1 MEENEINPRLTNGEL
16 YDSAEYNN
24 NLENTEFITFKKGE
38 NSFIKDKYI
47 GNPSNEISPIKFT
60 NPIYTRPFNS
70 IDNLNKNR
78 FTYNYH
84 NRNQYSNNSMPVNVI
99 RNDNYINRKTNV
111 NKSQDFSPYF
121 YNNKT
126 SNYKNYHNRSLLYNG
141 NTTDEGD
148 SYINPNRDSNY
159 YNNPNKNKSMYLGV
173 PMDYPLEEK
182 IDNNNNISDYSNEE
196 QLIIYPEKKYIF
208 INESYFNK
216 KSNEGI
222 LKPKNLETYE
232 VKSIEYIPD
241 EEHKYKS
248 ISLGDYILKKGN
260 KNRMRKNKSCTNI
273 NINNLK
279 NESEKEYDIKVLSNK
294 KKERGKKVITS
305 DIINNIKLIKD
316 KYDTKKQI
324 NNINVLKSKEN
335 NTDDN
340 FSFDELNKNI
350 NKGGIVDLSDKKKYN
365 TSFIRERKYNINNNE
380 YPDWKILA
388 SACLIQSWF
397 RSLKRLKNPYKKNLQ
412 KIVIIQKVYKMHY
425 KNKILS
431 SKRKPNI
438 YKNYRKEPSEDY
450 NNKLYKN
457 KDNIK
462 YLNNYNKQ
470 SLPKYKKTIPIIYNP
485 NTDESNPNYRNNNSN
500 IIYNRPSI
508 SKINNNFSYKDKTI
522 NKGTYFVP
530 KSFRYYDTQYNIAL
544 LLIEKIIENKILKMY
559 FDFLFNLK
567 KYIKKDIKSDD
578 NTSKPGIKIKL
589 EPTKI
594 KRNKNK
600 INTENN
606 KKEEESNNQ
615 NNIIINDKDK
625 YNFNSKQKFLLKKLF
640 IRIWLRQALKLK
652 NAKRTHW
659 KDRFKNKEKKHILL
673 NNINKFV
680 MEKIKQEVKRRKIIV
695 SFNIINSKKYTNLK
709 YALKKIKKYAKVR
722 YNVLNNYASIIQ
734 NAFRFYLENKYK
746 EGK

>member
-1 MEENEINPRLTNGEL
+1 MEENEINQRLTNDEL

-24 NLENTEFITFKKGE
+24 RENSEFITFKKGE
-38 NSFIKDKYI
+38 NSFINEKYI
-47 GNPSNEISPIKFT
+47 GNPSNEVSPIKFS
-60 NPIYTRPFNS
+60 NPIYTRPLHS
-70 IDNLNKNR
+70 IDNCNKER
-78 FTYNYH
+78 FTYNYN

-99 RNDNYINRKTNV
+99 RNDNYANRKTYV

-121 YNNKT
+121 HNNKT
-126 SNYKNYHNRSLLYNG
+126 STYKNYHNRSQIYNG

-159 YNNPNKNKSMYLGV
+159 FNNPNQNKKMYLGV

-182 IDNNNNISDYSNEE
+182 IDNNNISDYSNEE

-208 INESYFNK
+208 VNEKYFNK

-241 EEHKYKS
+241 EQHKYKS

-273 NINNLK
+273 NINNIK

-294 KKERGKKVITS
+294 KKERGKKIITS
-305 DIINNIKLIKD
+305 DIINSIKLIKD

-324 NNINVLKSKEN
+324 NNINIIRN
-335 NTDDN
+335 RDNTDDN

-365 TSFIRERKYNINNNE
+365 TSFIRERKYNINSRE

-397 RSLKRLKNPYKKNLQ
+397 RSLKRLKNSYKKNLQ
-412 KIVIIQKVYKMHY
+412 KIIIIQKVYKMHY

-438 YKNYRKEPSEDY
+438 YKNYKKEPSEDY

-457 KDNIK
+457 KD
-462 YLNNYNKQ
+462 YLTYMNNYTKQ
-470 SLPKYKKTIPIIYNP
+470 SLPKYKKTIPIIYNS
-485 NTDESNPNYRNNNSN
+485 NSDESNPNYKNNNLK
-500 IIYNRPSI
+500 IYNRPSI
-508 SKINNNFSYKDKTI
+508 PKINNNFSYKDKTI

-544 LLIEKIIENKILKMY
+544 LLIEKIIENKILKTY

-567 KYIKKDIKSDD
+567 NYTKKDIKSDD
-578 NTSKPGIKIKL
+578 NTSKPAIKINL
-589 EPTKI
+589 GPTKI

-600 INTENN
+600 TNPENKNN
-606 KKEEESNNQ
+606 KIKDESNNE
-615 NNIIINDKDK
+615 NNIVIDNKDK
-625 YNFNSKQKFLLKKLF
+625 YNFNAKQKFLLKKLF
-640 IRIWLRQALKLK
+640 IRIWLRQAMKLK

-673 NNINKFV
+673 NGINKFV
-680 MEKIKQEVKRRKIIV
+680 LDKIKQEVKRRKLIV
-695 SFNIINSKKYTNLK
+695 SFNIINTKKYPNLK

-722 YNVLNNYASIIQ
+722 YNVLNNFASIIQ
-734 NAFRFYLENKYK
+734 NAFRFYLENKNK

>member
-1 MEENEINPRLTNGEL
+1 MEENEINQRLTNDEL
-16 YDSAEYNN
+16 YDSAENN
-24 NLENTEFITFKKGE
+24 NQENTEFITFKKGE
-38 NSFIKDKYI
+38 NSFINEKYI
-47 GNPSNEISPIKFT
+47 GNPSNEVSPIKFS
-60 NPIYTRPFNS
+60 NPIYTRPLHS
-70 IDNLNKNR
+70 IDNCNKER
-78 FTYNYH
+78 FTYNYN

-99 RNDNYINRKTNV
+99 RNDNYANRKTYV

-121 YNNKT
+121 HNNKT
-126 SNYKNYHNRSLLYNG
+126 STYKNYHNRSQIYNG

-159 YNNPNKNKSMYLGV
+159 FNNPNQNKKMYLGV

-182 IDNNNNISDYSNEE
+182 IDNNNISDYSNEE

-208 INESYFNK
+208 VNEKYFNK

-241 EEHKYKS
+241 EQHKYKS

-273 NINNLK
+273 NINNIK

-294 KKERGKKVITS
+294 KKERGKKIITS
-305 DIINNIKLIKD
+305 DIINSIKLIKD

-324 NNINVLKSKEN
+324 NNINIIRN
-335 NTDDN
+335 RDNTDDN

-365 TSFIRERKYNINNNE
+365 TSFIRERKYNINSRE

-397 RSLKRLKNPYKKNLQ
+397 RSLKRLKNSYKKNLQ
-412 KIVIIQKVYKMHY
+412 KIIIIQKVYKMHY

-438 YKNYRKEPSEDY
+438 YKNYKKEPSEDY

-457 KDNIK
+457 KD
-462 YLNNYNKQ
+462 YLTYMNNYTKQ
-470 SLPKYKKTIPIIYNP
+470 SLPKYKKTIPIIYNS
-485 NTDESNPNYRNNNSN
+485 NSDESNPNYKNNNLK
-500 IIYNRPSI
+500 IYNRPSI
-508 SKINNNFSYKDKTI
+508 PKINNNFSYKDKTI

-544 LLIEKIIENKILKMY
+544 LLIEKIIENKILKTY

-567 KYIKKDIKSDD
+567 NYTKKDIKSDD
-578 NTSKPGIKIKL
+578 NTSKPAIKINL
-589 EPTKI
+589 GPTKI

-600 INTENN
+600 TNPENKNN
-606 KKEEESNNQ
+606 KIKDESNNE
-615 NNIIINDKDK
+615 NNIVIDNKDK
-625 YNFNSKQKFLLKKLF
+625 YNFNAKQKFLLKKLF
-640 IRIWLRQALKLK
+640 IRIWLRQAMKLK

-673 NNINKFV
+673 NGINKFV
-680 MEKIKQEVKRRKIIV
+680 LDKIKQEVKRRKLIV
-695 SFNIINSKKYTNLK
+695 SFNIINTKKYPNLK

-722 YNVLNNYASIIQ
+722 YNVLNNFASIIQ
-734 NAFRFYLENKYK
+734 NAFRFYLENKNK

>member
-1 MEENEINPRLTNGEL
+1 MEENEINQRLTNDEL

-24 NLENTEFITFKKGE
+24 KENSEFITFKKGE
-38 NSFIKDKYI
+38 NSFINEKYI
-47 GNPSNEISPIKFT
+47 GNPSNEISPIKFS
-60 NPIYTRPFNS
+60 NPIYTRPLHS
-70 IDNLNKNR
+70 IDNYNKER
-78 FTYNYH
+78 FTYNYN

-99 RNDNYINRKTNV
+99 RNDNYVNRKTYV

-126 SNYKNYHNRSLLYNG
+126 STYKNYHNRSQIYNG

-159 YNNPNKNKSMYLGV
+159 YNHPNQNKKMYLGV

-208 INESYFNK
+208 VNEKYFNK

-241 EEHKYKS
+241 EQHKYKS

-273 NINNLK
+273 NINNIK
-279 NESEKEYDIKVLSNK
+279 NDSEKEYDIKVLSNI
-294 KKERGKKVITS
+294 KKERGKKIITS
-305 DIINNIKLIKD
+305 DIINSIKLIKD

-324 NNINVLKSKEN
+324 NNINIIRN
-335 NTDDN
+335 RDNTDDN
-340 FSFDELNKNI
+340 FSFDEINKNI

-365 TSFIRERKYNINNNE
+365 TSFIRERKYNINNRE

-397 RSLKRLKNPYKKNLQ
+397 RSLKRLKNSYKRNLQ
-412 KIVIIQKVYKMHY
+412 KIIIIQKVYKMHY

-438 YKNYRKEPSEDY
+438 YKNYKKEPSEDY

-457 KDNIK
+457 KD
-462 YLNNYNKQ
+462 YLTYMNNYTKQ
-470 SLPKYKKTIPIIYNP
+470 SLPKYKKTIPIIYNS
-485 NTDESNPNYRNNNSN
+485 NSDESNPNYRNNNLK
-500 IIYNRPSI
+500 IYNRPSI
-508 SKINNNFSYKDKTI
+508 PKINNNFSYKDKTI

-530 KSFRYYDTQYNIAL
+530 KSFRYYDAQYNIAL
-544 LLIEKIIENKILKMY
+544 LLIEKIIENKILKTY

-567 KYIKKDIKSDD
+567 NYTKKDIKSDD
-578 NTSKPGIKIKL
+578 NTSKPAIKINL
-589 EPTKI
+589 GPTKI
-594 KRNKNK
+594 KRIKNK
-600 INTENN
+600 TNPENKNN
-606 KKEEESNNQ
+606 KKEDESNNE
-615 NNIIINDKDK
+615 NNIVINDKDK

-640 IRIWLRQALKLK
+640 IRIWLRQAMKLK

-673 NNINKFV
+673 KGINKFV
-680 MEKIKQEVKRRKIIV
+680 LDKIKQEVKRRKLIV
-695 SFNIINSKKYTNLK
+695 SFNIINTKKYPNLK

-722 YNVLNNYASIIQ
+722 YNVLNNFASIIQ
-734 NAFRFYLENKYK
+734 NAFRFYLENKNK